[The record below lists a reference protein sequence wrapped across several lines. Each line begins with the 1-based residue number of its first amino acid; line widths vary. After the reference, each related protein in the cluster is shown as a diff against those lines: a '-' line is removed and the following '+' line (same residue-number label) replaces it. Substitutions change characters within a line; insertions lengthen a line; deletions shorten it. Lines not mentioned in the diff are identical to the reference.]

1 MKDQNQSTTKN
12 TDSRPYRQIT
22 TSPGQA
28 YPLGATVQPDGV
40 NFSLF
45 TKNGTGVELLLFDR
59 YDDPQPAHIIQLNP
73 LTNKTFYYWHIFVHG
88 IGHGQLYGY
97 RVYGPY
103 LPKEGQR
110 YNPAKVLVD
119 PYARCIKFGQNWSR
133 QKAIG
138 FEPNDASAMKAQV
151 IDIQLFDWE
160 GDRQLGLSFNNY
172 VIYEMHVRGFTQHPS
187 SGAANPGSF
196 KGVIEKIP
204 YLKEL
209 GVTAVELL
217 PVQQFDPKSVTNTNP
232 FTGERLVNYWGYDP
246 VGFFAPHQGFCSNS
260 DLTNQCVTNEFREMV
275 KALHRA
281 GIEVILD
288 VVFNHTAEGGA
299 DGPTIHFRG
308 MENRAYYLLE
318 QNLEKYSNYSGTGNT
333 LKTNHAIVRRLIL
346 DCLRYWV
353 QEMHIDGFRF
363 DLAAIFSRDETGR
376 PMENP
381 PILWEIESDPVL
393 ANTKIIAEAWDAAG
407 LYQVGSFI
415 GDRWAEWNGRYR
427 DDVRRF
433 IRGDKG
439 IISDFSNRLM
449 GSPDLYPDPGRKP
462 HRSINYIACHDG
474 FTLNDLV
481 SYNNKYNLSNG
492 EKNKD
497 GTDVN
502 YSWNCGHEGPAGD
515 DKIERLRLQQI
526 KNFIAVLFISQG
538 TPMFLMGDE
547 VRRSQSGNN
556 NAYCQDNETS
566 WLNWDLVG
574 KNADLLRFV
583 QGMIRFHRSH
593 PSLNSDIFIPEQR
606 HPKGGYKYLTWHGVK
621 LETPDWGENSHSIA
635 FTLHD
640 FPNDASLHIIVNA
653 YWEPLTFELPPL
665 PENSSWRRAVD
676 TSLDSPADLSEQGN
690 EPPVKGSNYQVSA
703 RSVVILVA
711 R

>member
-1 MKDQNQSTTKN
+1 M
-12 TDSRPYRQIT
+12 PYKLR

-28 YPLGATVQPDGV
+28 HPLGATVQQDGV

-59 YDDPQPAHIIQLNP
+59 YDDPQPAHAIILDP
-73 LTNKTFYYWHIFVHG
+73 LIHKTFYYWHIFVHG
-88 IGHGQLYGY
+88 IGPGQYYGY

-103 LPKEGQR
+103 LPEEGHR
-110 YNPAKVLVD
+110 FNPAKVLLD
-119 PYARCIKFGQNWSR
+119 PYARCIKFSNNWSR

-138 FEPNDASAMKAQV
+138 FEPNDGSAMKAQV
-151 IDIQLFDWE
+151 VDVQKIDWE
-160 GDRQLGLSFNNY
+160 GDRPLGLSFTDY

-187 SGAANPGSF
+187 SGVAYPGSF
-196 KGVIEKIP
+196 LGVVEKIP

-232 FTGERLVNYWGYDP
+232 LTGERLVNYWGYDP
-246 VGFFAPHQGFCSNS
+246 VGFFAPHQGFCSGA
-260 DLTNQCVTNEFREMV
+260 DKDDGCVTNEFREMV

-288 VVFNHTAEGGA
+288 VVFNHTAEGGS

-308 MENRAYYLLE
+308 LENRAYYLLE
-318 QNLEKYSNYSGTGNT
+318 DDKKEYSNYSGTGNT
-333 LKTNHAIVRRLIL
+333 LKTNHAIVRRLVL
-346 DCLRYWV
+346 DSIRYWV

-363 DLAAIFSRDETGR
+363 DLAAVFFRDESGR

-393 ANTKIIAEAWDAAG
+393 ADTKIIAEAWDAAG

-415 GDRWAEWNGRYR
+415 GDRWAEWNGKYR

-433 IRGDKG
+433 IRGDEGKVV
-439 IISDFSNRLM
+439 DFANRLM
-449 GSPDLYPDPGRKP
+449 GSPDLYTDPGRQP
-462 HRSINYIACHDG
+462 HRSINYVACHDG

-481 SYNNKYNLSNG
+481 SYDKKYNLANG
-492 EKNKD
+492 EGNQD
-497 GTDVN
+497 GPDIN
-502 YSWNCGHEGPAGD
+502 FSWNSGCEGQTD
-515 DKIERLRLQQI
+515 NQEIERLRLQQI
-526 KNFIAVLFISQG
+526 KNFIAVLFVSQG
-538 TPMFLMGDE
+538 TPMIQMGDE
-547 VRRSQSGNN
+547 IRRTQLGNN
-556 NAYCQDNETS
+556 NAYCQDNEIS
-566 WLNWDLVG
+566 WFDWKLVE
-574 KNADLLRFV
+574 KNANLIRFLK
-583 QGMIRFHRSH
+583 GMVRFHRSH
-593 PSLNSDIFIPEQR
+593 TSLSSETFISEERNPEGNR
-606 HPKGGYKYLTWHGVK
+606 KHLTWHGVK
-621 LETPDWGENSHSIA
+621 LGEPDWGEKSHSIA

-640 FPNDASLHIIVNA
+640 YPGDSDLHVIVNA

-665 PENSSWRRAVD
+665 PKNFSWKRAVD
-676 TSLDSPADLSEQGN
+676 TALDLPADLSEPGR
-690 EPPVKGSNYQVSA
+690 EPPVGGASYQAAA
-703 RSVVILVA
+703 RSVVILIA